1 MGIHRERS
9 ERGAAA
15 VEFALVMPLLLLL
28 VFGIVEFGLIMNRQI
43 TVTHAAREG
52 VRYYSLPTVTSAQ
65 AEAKCVAAA
74 PNFQTSTDPQQ
85 RVSCVASP
93 GAGTPPPPATP
104 VQMTASVTYK
114 LRLYFIKRDITLTST
129 ALMSRE

>member
-52 VRYYSLPTVTSAQ
+52 ARYYSLPGITGAQ
-65 AEAKCVAAA
+65 AKARCEAAA
-74 PNFQTSTDPQQ
+74 PNFQTSADPQQ
-85 RVSCVASP
+85 NVVC
-93 GAGTPPPPATP
+93 TATP
-104 VQMTASVTYK
+104 TTTAGAPGTTVTMKAEVFYK
-114 LRLYFIKRDITLTST
+114 LRLYFIKRDVDLVST
-129 ALMSRE
+129 AVMSRE

>member
-52 VRYYSLPTVTSAQ
+52 ARYYSLPGVTAAQ
-65 AEAKCVAAA
+65 AKAKCEAAA
-74 PNFQTSTDPQQ
+74 PNFQTSADPTQN
-85 RVSCVASP
+85 VVCTAGGTATA
-93 GAGTPPPPATP
+93 GATI
-104 VQMTASVTYK
+104 QMTAEVTYK
-114 LRLYFIKRDITLTST
+114 LRLYFIKRDVVLSSI
-129 ALMSRE
+129 AKMSRE

>member
-1 MGIHRERS
+1 MGIRKERS

-52 VRYYSLPTVTSAQ
+52 ARYYSLPSVTPDQ
-65 AEAKCVAAA
+65 AKAKCEAAA
-74 PNFQTSTDPQQ
+74 PNFQTSTDPAQ
-85 RVSCVASP
+85 RVVCRATPS
-93 GAGTPPPPATP
+93 AGTPLPASN
-104 VQMTASVTYK
+104 VQMTAEVTYK
-114 LRLYFIKRDITLTST
+114 LRLYFIKRDVVLTST
-129 ALMSRE
+129 AQMSRE